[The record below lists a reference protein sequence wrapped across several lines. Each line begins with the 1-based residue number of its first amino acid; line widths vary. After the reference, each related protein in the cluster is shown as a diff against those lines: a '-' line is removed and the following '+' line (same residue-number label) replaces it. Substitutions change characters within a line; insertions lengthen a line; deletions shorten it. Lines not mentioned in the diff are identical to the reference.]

1 MGQDG
6 LTESSL
12 ATGPSF
18 GCLDR
23 SMSLPDSLSPASKYR
38 GAVVLDSANSSGTL
52 IFRPNFTDDDGGWEW
67 AYGA

>member
-1 MGQDG
+1 
-6 LTESSL
+6 
-12 ATGPSF
+12 
-18 GCLDR
+18 
-23 SMSLPDSLSPASKYR
+23 MSLPDSLSPASKYR